1 MLRMCSSISSLRS
14 MKDKGTVPFT
24 HVRRTAM
31 NLPVYFELVRKIS
44 DTEGEVLLQG
54 RSFQDE
60 VFDQIP
66 KDQLTDENT
75 FLFVSTLH

>member
-1 MLRMCSSISSLRS
+1 
-14 MKDKGTVPFT
+14 
-24 HVRRTAM
+24 M

>member
-1 MLRMCSSISSLRS
+1 
-14 MKDKGTVPFT
+14 
-24 HVRRTAM
+24 M

-54 RSFQDE
+54 RSSQDE
-60 VFDQIP
+60 VFDHV
-66 KDQLTDENT
+66 LEAGGDEDNV